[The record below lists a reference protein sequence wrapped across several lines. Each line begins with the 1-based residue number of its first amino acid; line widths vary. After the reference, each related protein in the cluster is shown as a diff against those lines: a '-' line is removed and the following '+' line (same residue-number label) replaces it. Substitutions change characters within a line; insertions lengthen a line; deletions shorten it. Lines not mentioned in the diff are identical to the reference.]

1 MELSLRRIGET
12 FASSL
17 DRDGLLEIV
26 VRTAVDAVD
35 AQGGRAL
42 MQEHPGGERSEVT
55 SVGID
60 TRVPAAD
67 EVERRTVAIGEPSF
81 ANVDGGH
88 ALAHPLRAGPAAGA
102 DADTIAGLISVWRSE
117 RPFSHR
123 ERELFHYLAGQA
135 AVSVENVGLH
145 ETVERQAVTDE
156 LTGLSNRRRFQ
167 ETMSA
172 EVERSK
178 RFGQEL
184 GLVMLDIDDF
194 KAVNDNYGHQQGDIV
209 LREVAKILRASSR
222 EIDEP
227 ARYGGEELAVVLPGT
242 DLQGAHN
249 LAERVREGIEALRL
263 PILGDESAEPLR
275 VTASFGAAA
284 LPVSAGDVRGL
295 VAAADEA
302 LYQAKRAGKNRTISA
317 G

>member
-1 MELSLRRIGET
+1 
-12 FASSL
+12 
-17 DRDGLLEIV
+17 
-26 VRTAVDAVD
+26 
-35 AQGGRAL
+35 
-42 MQEHPGGERSEVT
+42 
-55 SVGID
+55 
-60 TRVPAAD
+60 
-67 EVERRTVAIGEPSF
+67 
-81 ANVDGGH
+81 
-88 ALAHPLRAGPAAGA
+88 
-102 DADTIAGLISVWRSE
+102 
-117 RPFSHR
+117 
-123 ERELFHYLAGQA
+123 
-135 AVSVENVGLH
+135 
-145 ETVERQAVTDE
+145 
-156 LTGLSNRRRFQ
+156 
-167 ETMSA
+167 
-172 EVERSK
+172 
-178 RFGQEL
+178 
-184 GLVMLDIDDF
+184 MLDIDDF

-242 DLQGAHN
+242 DLEGAHN

-284 LPVSAGDVRGL
+284 LPISASDVRGL